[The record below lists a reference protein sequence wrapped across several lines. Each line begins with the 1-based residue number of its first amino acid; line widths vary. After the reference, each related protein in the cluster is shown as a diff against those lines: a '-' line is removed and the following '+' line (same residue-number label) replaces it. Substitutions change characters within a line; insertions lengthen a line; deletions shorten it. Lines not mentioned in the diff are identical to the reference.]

1 MCMLVCKC
9 RSNLLLVMLLS
20 YTWYNSQI
28 IHQYTPLFAAGEPP
42 VTSTGGVT
50 FPSSATLKDVA
61 AEPVCVAVFSVIF
74 NTSMGRARQTSAFEA
89 VCSIFLCH
97 ACPHV
102 NGIKLCVA
110 KNTTARERLSRQ
122 IMPARLFF
130 QREVAICSSLQ
141 GCYGSMS
148 LQGCHGSMSLQG
160 CHGSMSLQGCHGSMS
175 LQGCHGYMSL
185 QGCHGSM
192 SLQGCHGSMSLQ
204 GCHGSMSLQ
213 GCHGSMSL
221 QGCHG
226 SMSLQGCHGYMS
238 LQGCHGSMSY
248 HRTFLKG
255 SACSECF
262 IISQQKHA
270 GPLPPHSTLHT
281 RTHTHTHTHTHT
293 AGRKHDCGQ
302 RLSGK
307 RDVSS
312 SYPGVMFHQPCLSHW
327 LSYQSWC
334 LKFVPRCDVSSAV
347 SKSLIV
353 SSVVMSQVRTQV
365 WCLISR
371 V

>member
-1 MCMLVCKC
+1 MLVCKC

-148 LQGCHGSMSLQG
+148 LQGCHG
-160 CHGSMSLQGCHGSMS
+160 
-175 LQGCHGYMSL
+175 Y
-185 QGCHGSM
+185 
-192 SLQGCHGSMSLQ
+192 
-204 GCHGSMSLQ
+204 
-213 GCHGSMSL
+213 MSL

-312 SYPGVMFHQPCLSHW
+312 SYPGVMFHQPCLSH
-327 LSYQSWC
+327 
-334 LKFVPRCDVSSAV
+334 
-347 SKSLIV
+347 
-353 SSVVMSQVRTQV
+353 
-365 WCLISR
+365 
-371 V
+371 

>member
-148 LQGCHGSMSLQG
+148 LQGCHG
-160 CHGSMSLQGCHGSMS
+160 
-175 LQGCHGYMSL
+175 Y
-185 QGCHGSM
+185 
-192 SLQGCHGSMSLQ
+192 
-204 GCHGSMSLQ
+204 
-213 GCHGSMSL
+213 MSL

-327 LSYQSWC
+327 LSHQSWC
-334 LKFVPRCDVSSAV
+334 LKFVPRCGVSSAV
-347 SKSLIV
+347 SQPLIV
-353 SSVVMSQVRTQV
+353 SSAVMSQVRTRV
-365 WCLISR
+365 DFCVVLCDHVFVTSKFCVVCNPPYWFCLLFSWSGGLW
-371 V
+371 

>member
-1 MCMLVCKC
+1 
-9 RSNLLLVMLLS
+9 
-20 YTWYNSQI
+20 
-28 IHQYTPLFAAGEPP
+28 
-42 VTSTGGVT
+42 
-50 FPSSATLKDVA
+50 
-61 AEPVCVAVFSVIF
+61 
-74 NTSMGRARQTSAFEA
+74 
-89 VCSIFLCH
+89 
-97 ACPHV
+97 
-102 NGIKLCVA
+102 
-110 KNTTARERLSRQ
+110 
-122 IMPARLFF
+122 
-130 QREVAICSSLQ
+130 
-141 GCYGSMS
+141 
-148 LQGCHGSMSLQG
+148 
-160 CHGSMSLQGCHGSMS
+160 
-175 LQGCHGYMSL
+175 
-185 QGCHGSM
+185 
-192 SLQGCHGSMSLQ
+192 
-204 GCHGSMSLQ
+204 
-213 GCHGSMSL
+213 L

-365 WCLISR
+365 WCIISRVSAIDCLISR
-371 V
+371 DVSSSYPSRLLRCIVWSRFCHKQILRCLQPSILVLSSFFLKWRIMVKDPYLVWGVVFTARSVSFPCCRN